1 MTGPQSQGYTGS
13 QPVDP
18 GYISAPRRRA
28 CLPGRGELV
37 AVSAGLDWPR
47 LVPIDA
53 VNQRLAEKPPL
64 HASFFRTIEKW
75 E

>member
-1 MTGPQSQGYTGS
+1 
-13 QPVDP
+13 VRP
-18 GYISAPRRRA
+18 GGGLASPAA
-28 CLPGRGELV
+28 VNWSPG
-37 AVSAGLDWPR
+37 SAGLDWPR

-53 VNQRLAEKPPL
+53 ANQRLAEKPPL